1 MNRLRLRL
9 LWLLLGRRS
18 ASVGACANRSWM
30 KRMFGPLEVTITT
43 RRTDAP
49 DGYSREELLE
59 MLQRVREHEASQG
72 WRVPDERSDTMRK
85 LLERAAVDLER
96 ATDIMVEEHVIDEED
111 DGEDERAFVA
121 EIRAALQ

>member
-18 ASVGACANRSWM
+18 SAGACANRQWI
-30 KRMFGPLEVTITT
+30 KRMLGPVEVTITM
-43 RRTDAP
+43 RHTDAP

-59 MLQRVREHEASQG
+59 MLQRVREHEVSQG
-72 WRVPDERSDTMRK
+72 WRVSDERSDTMRK

-96 ATDIMVEEHVIDEED
+96 ATDIMVAEHVIDEED

-121 EIRAALQ
+121 EIRDALQ